1 MTGEKIIDNMTKNK
15 AVYSEIGDEL
25 NDFNNDN
32 VQFEQSVRG
41 ISENDTGRKEKTE
54 QNDDTV
60 TMIDQS
66 AKSQDFFQ
74 NNKWKKERKYTTTR
88 IKSRNFLSNIA
99 YVGINREDFYN

>member
-1 MTGEKIIDNMTKNK
+1 MTKNK

-60 TMIDQS
+60 IMIDQS

-74 NNKWKKERKYTTTR
+74 NNK
-88 IKSRNFLSNIA
+88 
-99 YVGINREDFYN
+99 